1 MLSGNWGRYPGWLP
15 EGALPLLGMRGRL
28 GSEHGPVGG
37 GCWEGV
43 DADCDER
50 AGRGATAD
58 GWEGLG
64 GMMEGDEA
72 REVRGKV
79 SGVGLIDGGSGS
91 RLPDMTVS
99 AGGTRKNAKSRLCLR
114 ASAVAS
120 SL

>member
-1 MLSGNWGRYPGWLP
+1 M
-15 EGALPLLGMRGRL
+15 
-28 GSEHGPVGG
+28 
-37 GCWEGV
+37 
-43 DADCDER
+43 DADCNER
-50 AGRGATAD
+50 AGCGVTAD

-64 GMMEGDEA
+64 GMIEGDEA
-72 REVRGKV
+72 RAVRCKV

-99 AGGTRKNAKSRLCLR
+99 AGGTRKNARGANSRLCLR

>member
-1 MLSGNWGRYPGWLP
+1 
-15 EGALPLLGMRGRL
+15 MRGRL

-37 GCWEGV
+37 GCCERV

-50 AGRGATAD
+50 AGCGATAD

-99 AGGTRKNAKSRLCLR
+99 TGGTRKNARGEKSRLCLR